1 MLTSCVDSCTRCH
14 EGPEGVGKPRSRE
27 EQVSRRDSFC
37 GDLDDDC
44 RARVEAGG
52 CHDGSDTILR
62 CPGSCRV
69 CRFRSVVEEVY
80 KCGTGFL
87 SSLSLCESR
96 RKRCARPPDMPPAVS
111 NPSIGG
117 VTIDSTM
124 RRIMRDFPQ
133 YEPRAIS
140 QPGGPHGE
148 HAPWV
153 VTLSNFV
160 SDEEA
165 AAFINGCANHF
176 SRSLAGDVL
185 SPVRTS
191 SQCWCS
197 NNACERD
204 PMTQRVAHRIAN
216 LTQVPSE
223 LYFEPF
229 QILKY
234 MPGQFYKVHHD
245 QNSGLFT
252 PQGPRVYTFFMY
264 LSTPEKGGGT
274 RFADIGTVV
283 PAVKGSAV
291 LWPSVM
297 NADPEKDEPMT
308 NHEGMPPDVGIK
320 YAANVWGECGRI
332 L

>member
-1 MLTSCVDSCTRCH
+1 
-14 EGPEGVGKPRSRE
+14 
-27 EQVSRRDSFC
+27 
-37 GDLDDDC
+37 
-44 RARVEAGG
+44 
-52 CHDGSDTILR
+52 
-62 CPGSCRV
+62 
-69 CRFRSVVEEVY
+69 
-80 KCGTGFL
+80 
-87 SSLSLCESR
+87 
-96 RKRCARPPDMPPAVS
+96 
-111 NPSIGG
+111 
-117 VTIDSTM
+117 
-124 RRIMRDFPQ
+124 
-133 YEPRAIS
+133 
-140 QPGGPHGE
+140 
-148 HAPWV
+148 
-153 VTLSNFV
+153 
-160 SDEEA
+160 
-165 AAFINGCANHF
+165 
-176 SRSLAGDVL
+176 
-185 SPVRTS
+185 
-191 SQCWCS
+191 
-197 NNACERD
+197 
-204 PMTQRVAHRIAN
+204 MTQRVAHRIAN